1 MTMSGVFATW
11 VALALACSAGAVVQ
25 DRDLK
30 NRPITKVVTLLK
42 DMLTQMQTEAEED
55 EEAYE
60 TLGCWCKT
68 NDKLKTQ
75 AIADGKKKVVKL
87 NADIEKYA
95 AESAG
100 LNTAISNLQ
109 AELAKNQEALDTATA
124 LREKQLAEFTAEEKD
139 MMQSI
144 ASLGS
149 AVTVLGKHHKGALL
163 QLSDSEEIDVMTA
176 MKSILRKHRDMLAE
190 VVSPKDKRMVEAFT

>member
-1 MTMSGVFATW
+1 MTKISA
-11 VALALACSAGAVVQ
+11 ASCLLLAIIGTYGAAGLE
-25 DRDLK
+25 RDLK

-139 MMQSI
+139 MMASI
-144 ASLGS
+144 ASVGS
-149 AVTVLGKHHKGALL
+149 AVTTLSKHHAGALL
-163 QLSDSEEIDVMTA
+163 QMTDSEEISVLTE
-176 MKSILRKHRDMLAE
+176 IRHLVRRHRNMLAQ
-190 VVSPKDKRMVEAFT
+190 VVSPRQQRMME

>member
-1 MTMSGVFATW
+1 MTLGVAASF
-11 VALALACSAGAVVQ
+11 VLIAVIGVTGEVSL

-42 DMLTQMQTEAEED
+42 DMLTQMQTEADED

-68 NDKLKTQ
+68 NDQLKTQ
-75 AIADGKKKVVKL
+75 AIADGKKKIAKL
-87 NADIEKYA
+87 NADIERYA

-100 LNTAISNLQ
+100 LNTAISDLQ

-149 AVTVLGKHHKGALL
+149 AVTTLGKHHKGALL
-163 QLSDSEEIDVMTA
+163 QLSDSEEIDVMTTL
-176 MKSILRKHRDMLAE
+176 KSVLRKHQSMLAE
-190 VVSPKDKRMVEAFT
+190 VVSPRDKRMV

>member
-1 MTMSGVFATW
+1 MTLGVAASF
-11 VALALACSAGAVVQ
+11 VLIAVIGVTGEVSL

-42 DMLTQMQTEAEED
+42 DMLTQMQTEADED

-68 NDKLKTQ
+68 NDQLKTQ
-75 AIADGKKKVVKL
+75 AIADGKKKILQL
-87 NADIEKYA
+87 NADMERYK

-149 AVTVLGKHHKGALL
+149 AVTVLGKHNKGALL
-163 QLSDSEEIDVMTA
+163 QLSDREEIDVVTA
-176 MKSILRKHRDMLAE
+176 LKSILRKHKDMLAE
-190 VVSPKDKRMVEAFT
+190 VVSPRDKRMV